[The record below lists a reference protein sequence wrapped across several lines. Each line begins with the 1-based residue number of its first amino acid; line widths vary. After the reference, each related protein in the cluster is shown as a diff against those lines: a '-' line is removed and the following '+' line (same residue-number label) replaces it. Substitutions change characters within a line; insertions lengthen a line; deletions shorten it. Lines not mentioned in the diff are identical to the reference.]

1 MHARANNT
9 TGQTSEI
16 NSADVANGGRPRGQA
31 DDNWRKTF
39 AKHLFIAT
47 GGQPSSS
54 GRRLQNGVYMVELLI
69 ALATSTLLAAALVSS
84 MAESERL
91 SNVGQNLIVAT
102 TMAQG
107 QIDSTRN
114 TPYNSLAANVGN
126 HELKVKP
133 SSPTGSLIP
142 VVSPRPLLLDSAKF
156 DGRIFETIAAGPYTD
171 TLQVTITI
179 NWTEGLAS
187 RTYSLTTLVAKNGI
201 NNTGTQAAGG
211 V

>member
-1 MHARANNT
+1 MKAA
-9 TGQTSEI
+9 G
-16 NSADVANGGRPRGQA
+16 
-31 DDNWRKTF
+31 F
-39 AKHLFIAT
+39 
-47 GGQPSSS
+47 
-54 GRRLQNGVYMVELLI
+54 RLPNGVYMVELLM
-69 ALATSTLLAAALVSS
+69 ALSASTLLAAALVSS

-91 SNVGQNLIVAT
+91 SDVGQNLIVAT
-102 TMAQG
+102 TIAQG

-114 TPYNSLAANVGN
+114 TPYNSLAANTGN
-126 HELKVKP
+126 HELRVTA

-156 DGRIFETIAAGPYTD
+156 YGRVFETIASGPYTD

-179 NWTEGLAS
+179 NWTEGSAT

-201 NNTGTQAAGG
+201 NNTGTISASG